1 MPRRPSRAARRNVH
15 LCSFTAR
22 EVEIGGLVLNNG
34 ITHASLYSMVEIIII
49 SQSEFT
55 LRNDEDTAIERWVS
69 IIPERGGAINCSEWP
84 TASERH
90 TSDF

>member
-1 MPRRPSRAARRNVH
+1 
-15 LCSFTAR
+15 
-22 EVEIGGLVLNNG
+22 
-34 ITHASLYSMVEIIII
+34 MVEIIII
-49 SQSEFT
+49 AQSEFT